1 MFQPQ
6 IKEDGKT
13 HTQNRNFNGFFF
25 FKTFKFQDFS
35 FYCAWFKEFI
45 TRNVKTVVSYFL
57 LKACLVPRK
66 NGKLNNSVKF
76 LKRKR
81 HLRNVSNRP
90 YTFWRPIHGVIFM

>member
-6 IKEDGKT
+6 KKEDGKT
-13 HTQNRNFNGFFF
+13 HTLMGFFF

-66 NGKLNNSVKF
+66 NEKLNNGVKF

-81 HLRNVSNRP
+81 HS
-90 YTFWRPIHGVIFM
+90 

>member
-6 IKEDGKT
+6 KKEDGKT

-25 FKTFKFQDFS
+25 LQNVQDFS

-66 NGKLNNSVKF
+66 NEKLNNGVKF

-81 HLRNVSNRP
+81 HS
-90 YTFWRPIHGVIFM
+90 